1 MTSVWVAGRHN
12 GSPGPATPGDQAGSP
27 THSGASMIAGYLG
40 SSDKTVMSCIQEAIS
55 FQVLCAE
62 QDEVDYDGGR
72 LSEAGH
78 EQD

>member
-1 MTSVWVAGRHN
+1 
-12 GSPGPATPGDQAGSP
+12 
-27 THSGASMIAGYLG
+27 MIAGYLG
-40 SSDKTVMSCIQEAIS
+40 SSDKTVMSCIREAIS
-55 FQVLCAE
+55 VQVLCAE